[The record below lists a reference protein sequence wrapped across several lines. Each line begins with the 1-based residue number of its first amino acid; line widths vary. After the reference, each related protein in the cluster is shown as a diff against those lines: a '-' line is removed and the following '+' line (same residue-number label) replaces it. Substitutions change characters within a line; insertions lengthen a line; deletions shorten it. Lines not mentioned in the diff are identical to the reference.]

1 MDSKKEIPKK
11 FIIGALCLM
20 VAAFL
25 LGGYLG
31 QDYGMKNYTEE
42 IERNAIVNKGELEG
56 LGEIEERIYVTGHQS
71 PDADSVCSAIA
82 YSQLLCKLGYDAVPV
97 VLGDINQETQFILDD
112 AKAEIPP
119 LLEDASGKN
128 MVLVDHSDYLQ
139 SSEGMDQA
147 NVLMIIDHHGDG
159 SITTDSAIL
168 YEASPVG
175 ATATVIWKDF
185 HDYGIEIDP
194 QIAKLLVGAILS
206 DTSNLTSDTTTE
218 ADLEAVKELS
228 KLADIE
234 DINAFYTGMYKAS
247 ISYKRM
253 SDQDIFFSDYK
264 DYESAG
270 TTFGI
275 GCVEVYDEKEAQAM
289 AERMKPIVPTALES
303 KGIDMAFAQISIFHD
318 DISIT
323 YLVPSDEKAAGIIE
337 TAFPDQAVFDGT
349 SYVLNPGV
357 SRKQVL
363 VPAISEVLKGGQ
375 K

>member
-1 MDSKKEIPKK
+1 M
-11 FIIGALCLM
+11 
-20 VAAFL
+20 
-25 LGGYLG
+25 
-31 QDYGMKNYTEE
+31 
-42 IERNAIVNKGELEG
+42 
-56 LGEIEERIYVTGHQS
+56 
-71 PDADSVCSAIA
+71 
-82 YSQLLCKLGYDAVPV
+82 
-97 VLGDINQETQFILDD
+97 
-112 AKAEIPP
+112 
-119 LLEDASGKN
+119 
-128 MVLVDHSDYLQ
+128 
-139 SSEGMDQA
+139 
-147 NVLMIIDHHGDG
+147 
-159 SITTDSAIL
+159 
-168 YEASPVG
+168 
-175 ATATVIWKDF
+175 
-185 HDYGIEIDP
+185 
-194 QIAKLLVGAILS
+194 S

-218 ADLEAVKELS
+218 ADREAVKELS

-247 ISYKRM
+247 ISYKGM

-264 DYESAG
+264 DYESDG
-270 TTFGI
+270 TKFGI

-303 KGIDMAFAQISIFHD
+303 KGVDMAYAQISIFHD

-357 SRKQVL
+357 SRKKVL